1 MSEIF
6 DIIAAVNRLKDRVDY
21 LCPRIDFLCKYPSVL
36 EAEKYVDEK
45 TACHILRVKRTIL
58 FRLRRTGEIEFI
70 RHHRKN
76 LYTLES
82 ILKYLESQKQKPE
95 SPPG

>member
-21 LCPRIDFLCKYPSVL
+21 LCSRIDFLCRYPSVL

-45 TACHILRVKRTIL
+45 TACKILRVKRTTFL
-58 FRLRRTGEIEFI
+58 LLRKKGEIEFI
-70 RHHRKN
+70 RHHRKV
-76 LYTLES
+76 LYELES
-82 ILKYLESQKQKPE
+82 LHRYMESQLQKSQP
-95 SPPG
+95 PPG

>member
-1 MSEIF
+1 MTELF
-6 DIIAAVNRLKDRVDY
+6 DIIPAVNRLKDRVDY
-21 LCPRIDFLCKYPSVL
+21 LCSRIDFLCRYPSVL

-45 TACHILRVKRTIL
+45 TACRILRLKRTTFL
-58 FRLRRTGEIEFI
+58 LLRKKGEIEFI

-82 ILKYLESQKQKPE
+82 IHRYLESQKQDTQ
-95 SPPG
+95 PPPP